1 VTSSRSTWSAASV
14 IDRAGLEAALGRSPL
29 ARTPAGELLTV
40 GEGDASSDHLR
51 AEPDLQTLKA
61 FGYTREELQFV
72 LGPMAR
78 DGVEPVGSMGDDAP
92 LACLS
97 EKPQLLFSFFKQRFA
112 QVTNPPIDPLR
123 ERLVM
128 SLRTSLGPIG
138 SPFDHRPAPRDG
150 ERLLLQSPVLSER
163 AFAAIEAWPD
173 DRGASL
179 SLLFPG
185 EAPAADGE
193 MERALQRV
201 VLAAVR
207 EVQGGACRVVL
218 TDRGVDARYAAI
230 PSLLAVSAVHQ
241 QLLALGLRLRASLV
255 VESAEPRD
263 DHQIAALLAF
273 GANAVCP
280 YGALAA
286 ARRFVRDDAG
296 AATQATAGSNV
307 VRVLEKGL
315 LKILSKMGIAT
326 MRSYQGAQLFESVGL
341 DHELIARH
349 FTGTP
354 ARIEGHG
361 LAEIERDV
369 RARHTAAFAPSEA
382 AHALDEGS
390 AHRYRRNGEAHAY
403 EPPVVKALH
412 ALIRSGERLDARRYA
427 KLVEERP
434 AISVRDLFRIRD
446 LDASALPIDEVE
458 PARSIFPASPR
469 PPCLSDPCLPR
480 PMERS
485 RSR

>member
-1 VTSSRSTWSAASV
+1 VAGARLDRNGLRPARSVRTVDGLVFVGSEMGALDVAPERIALRGRLGPGDFLAVETWSAASV
-14 IDRAGLEAALGRSPL
+14 IDRAGPRGRPRPLPPSRARPQVNSSRSAKATPQATISAPSPTCRPSRPSGTRGRNSSSSSVPWLGTESSPSGRW
-29 ARTPAGELLTV
+29 ATTP
-40 GEGDASSDHLR
+40 
-51 AEPDLQTLKA
+51 
-61 FGYTREELQFV
+61 
-72 LGPMAR
+72 
-78 DGVEPVGSMGDDAP
+78 P

-280 YGALAA
+280 LWRP
-286 ARRFVRDDAG
+286 RR
-296 AATQATAGSNV
+296 
-307 VRVLEKGL
+307 
-315 LKILSKMGIAT
+315 
-326 MRSYQGAQLFESVGL
+326 
-341 DHELIARH
+341 
-349 FTGTP
+349 
-354 ARIEGHG
+354 
-361 LAEIERDV
+361 
-369 RARHTAAFAPSEA
+369 
-382 AHALDEGS
+382 
-390 AHRYRRNGEAHAY
+390 GEALRPGRRGG
-403 EPPVVKALH
+403 PPRKP
-412 ALIRSGERLDARRYA
+412 RRG
-427 KLVEERP
+427 RT
-434 AISVRDLFRIRD
+434 
-446 LDASALPIDEVE
+446 
-458 PARSIFPASPR
+458 
-469 PPCLSDPCLPR
+469 
-480 PMERS
+480 
-485 RSR
+485 